1 MSNPWSLFAA
11 MAKKPEP
18 TGKPSIALVYLDGV
32 ITDGEGGSGMLG
44 GSIAGS
50 DDLRKAL
57 RTAARDEDVKAC
69 VIRID
74 SPGGSAL
81 ASEVIW
87 QAARRVAMKKP
98 LIISV
103 GSMAASGGYYVA
115 SAGERIFAEPSAIVG
130 SIGVVGGKFVTH
142 DLFDKI
148 GLSTETFSKGRNA
161 DLFSNSKPF
170 DERQRKMVTQWMKQT
185 YDQFTARVMS
195 TRGKKIKDI
204 DDVARGRIFAA
215 KQGKELGLVDEIG
228 GLQSAIAYAADKAE
242 LSDGEYEVRILP
254 AAKTIADYFYGSTDA
269 KTPMQPKVSIDLAS
283 ILAPLD
289 RASRR
294 LVTQRLDALRLLQ
307 RRPVVL
313 VSPYVISTR

>member
-1 MSNPWSLFAA
+1 M
-11 MAKKPEP
+11 M
-18 TGKPSIALVYLDGV
+18 
-32 ITDGEGGSGMLG
+32 GGS
-44 GSIAGS
+44 SAGS

-87 QAARRVAMKKP
+87 QAARHVAEKKP

-115 SAGERIFAEPSAIVG
+115 SAGERIFAEPSSIVG

-142 DLFDKI
+142 DLFDKL

-161 DLFSNSKPF
+161 DLFSSSKPF

-185 YDQFTARVMS
+185 YDQFTSRVMS

-215 KQGKELGLVDEIG
+215 KQGK
-228 GLQSAIAYAADKAE
+228 
-242 LSDGEYEVRILP
+242 
-254 AAKTIADYFYGSTDA
+254 
-269 KTPMQPKVSIDLAS
+269 
-283 ILAPLD
+283 
-289 RASRR
+289 
-294 LVTQRLDALRLLQ
+294 
-307 RRPVVL
+307 
-313 VSPYVISTR
+313 